1 MKHRFLLF
9 SLFLALAQ
17 LSVFADNRGRERVSA
32 SHLSPSALQQR
43 GAAREGVLKHSP
55 KRLAAQAE
63 SGTVQI
69 PTIWGAMIYANS
81 WQDES
86 LPPRTA
92 FTLTGLRFPV
102 PIFTPRRLR
111 WTMTF
116 TLTDP
121 GRTIMA
127 SCISLRTMLTACIR
141 SGITK
146 LGSASVSSTCLVQ
159 A

>member
-32 SHLSPSALQQR
+32 SHLSPSALQQG

-86 LPPRTA
+86 VTA
-92 FTLTGLRFPV
+92 FTPTGLRFQD

-116 TLTDP
+116 TLTAP
-121 GRTIMA
+121 VRTITA
-127 SCISLRTMLTACIR
+127 GCISLRTMLTACIR
-141 SGITK
+141 SGIIR